1 MLLPVASAL
10 PGFSSPARRPPRLQV
25 PGFRSPGFR
34 SPGQASF
41 PARRHSRLDRE
52 SRSSGRELIPFKP
65 SASLHPVW
73 RKRQPPVHEAT
84 GGHGFEGTISL
95 PSSSIRLCF
104 AVILARNWAS
114 WCSHRQNPP
123 SAHGI
128 GLPGARIAQ
137 IAPPRTDL
145 ASLVLAS
152 PKSPLRA
159 RNWPP

>member
-1 MLLPVASAL
+1 P
-10 PGFSSPARRPPRLQV
+10 RRIGSKGPPLEGV
-25 PGFRSPGFR
+25 TMETFRF
-34 SPGQASF
+34 A
-41 PARRHSRLDRE
+41 
-52 SRSSGRELIPFKP
+52 P
-65 SASLHPVW
+65 SCLAQ
-73 RKRQPPVHEAT
+73 RQPPVHEAT

-137 IAPPRTDL
+137 IAPPRTEL